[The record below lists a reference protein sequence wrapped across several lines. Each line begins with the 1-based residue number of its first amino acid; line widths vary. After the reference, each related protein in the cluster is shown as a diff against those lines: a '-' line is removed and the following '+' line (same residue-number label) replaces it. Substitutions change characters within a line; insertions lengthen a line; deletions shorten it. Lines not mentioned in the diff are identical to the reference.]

1 MNRIDR
7 DEKSILL
14 AQISMLQSNSE
25 GLGSRLEAISQAADS
40 AMLREREA
48 EEKLDAALSVH
59 ARQLSQRQVCY
70 VCSIWKRGQC
80 FMCSSNVHKYI
91 LVKRR

>member
-1 MNRIDR
+1 M
-7 DEKSILL
+7 
-14 AQISMLQSNSE
+14 
-25 GLGSRLEAISQAADS
+25 SQAADS

-70 VCSIWKRGQC
+70 VFSGQC
-80 FMCSSNVHKYI
+80 FRCLSNLFYCAEIYFRLEKVSSNVPS
-91 LVKRR
+91 LT